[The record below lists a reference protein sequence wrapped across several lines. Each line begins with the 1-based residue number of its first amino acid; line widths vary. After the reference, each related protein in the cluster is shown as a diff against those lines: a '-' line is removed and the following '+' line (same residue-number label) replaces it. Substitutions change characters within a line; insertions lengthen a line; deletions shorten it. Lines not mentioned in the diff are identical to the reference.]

1 MYRIRLLLIAALL
14 AAIACG
20 GATDLSSTD
29 MDKFLGSW
37 AGSYDCGSPADTM
50 IVARGSGELGF
61 GITLHAQSPT
71 ADVVS
76 GELTDVNVITIPEQT
91 IGGFPGSG
99 EIRFSN
105 DMLTL
110 TQEGL
115 GFTCTGSNY
124 VKF

>member
-1 MYRIRLLLIAALL
+1 MYGIRFLIIAALF
-14 AAIACG
+14 ASIACD

-37 AGSYDCGSPADTM
+37 VGSYDCGSPADTM
-50 IVARGSGELGF
+50 IIARGSGELGF
-61 GITLHAQSPT
+61 GIALHAQITT
-71 ADVVS
+71 ADVVT

-91 IGGFPGSG
+91 IGGFAGSG

-105 DMLTL
+105 NMLSL